1 MTQSQWGS
9 TQKVVTWKSRG
20 LEVKDYQIF
29 LQLDRNPSQ
38 SNIAIAKEV
47 GLSAEAVRIRRQ
59 ALKKTRFLRED
70 ATIQDT
76 ILGERLQTETQAVYK
91 PNNLG
96 LLRQH
101 VLFKDISSRKS
112 LNTLKMLCDV
122 HPYTHYR
129 SVMYGKNATLYVQF
143 DIPPAIRINMQ
154 TLYKKLLKKGLYESF
169 EVIDEKYGASL
180 KADFTRWNQD
190 ENSWTLA
197 YQRKSSMS
205 ERTSKIEDLWDEFM
219 KIRNKPRAEVLQ
231 PAMAY
236 NFDSLDMLLLR
247 ELTINS
253 RVSIKDLA
261 EIYGKDASTI
271 SRRVARIRE
280 LVAPN
285 DLLYYNYS
293 VFDLTYAQI
302 ITGVFD
308 KNSQLNDERFYQFIK
323 SGVLPFECK
332 GVTDGNRFLIYL
344 HTPPSYASD
353 FSEFFWEHADN
364 VEVFQMQLGSSI
376 TYFFYHENYLGDGK
390 WKTDTKYVLDEPLAT
405 IDK

>member
-1 MTQSQWGS
+1 M
-9 TQKVVTWKSRG
+9 VTWKSRG
-20 LEVKDYQIF
+20 LEMKDYQIF

-47 GLSAEAVRIRRQ
+47 SLSAEAVRIRRH
-59 ALKKTRFLRED
+59 ALKKSRFLRED
-70 ATIQDT
+70 ATIHDA
-76 ILGERLQTETQAVYK
+76 ILGERLQTEIQAVYH
-91 PNNLG
+91 PHRLG

-101 VLFKDISSRKS
+101 VLFKDITDRKS
-112 LNTLKMLCDV
+112 LNTIKMLCDV

-129 SVMYGKNATLYVQF
+129 SVMYSRNATLYVQF
-143 DIPPAIRINMQ
+143 DIPPAIRRNMQ
-154 TLYKKLLKKGLYESF
+154 TLYSILLEKGLYKSL
-169 EVIDEKYGASL
+169 EVIDEKYSSSQ
-180 KADFTRWNQD
+180 KADFARWNMD
-190 ENSWTLA
+190 DNSWTLT
-197 YQRKSSMS
+197 YQRKSSRS
-205 ERTSKIEDLWDEFM
+205 EKTSKIEDLWEEFM
-219 KIRNKPRAEVLQ
+219 RMKNKPQAEVLQ

-236 NFDSLDMLLLR
+236 SFDSLDMLLLR

-253 RVSIKDLA
+253 RVTIKDLA
-261 EIYGKDASTI
+261 DIYGKDASTI
-271 SRRVARIRE
+271 SRRIARIRE

-302 ITGVFD
+302 ITGLF
-308 KNSQLNDERFYQFIK
+308 KEGSHLNDESFYQFIK

-332 GVTDGNRFLIYL
+332 GVTDGEQFLIYL

-364 VEVFQMQLGSSI
+364 VEIFQMQLGGSF
-376 TYFFYHENYLGDGK
+376 TYFFYHENYLGEAK
-390 WKTDTKYVLDEPLAT
+390 WKTDRKYILDDPLAA